1 MPAFYGIFT
10 DLVLLWGH
18 LEIGSKPGVHIANES
33 NEEVRKM
40 TNVSVHTVMSQ
51 VDADL
56 SAPQLRL
63 PDAASTAEVALTE
76 ALEYCAQKMGLAGR
90 QAVVDHL
97 RQGDRS
103 ACKYCH
109 YSIAKHVAV
118 SVGALDGNVKA
129 VYVVDYDAT
138 PQDLCFCEGPQGS
151 QIHLIVW
158 AERKTGALDSLVGAL
173 DRALVERYNGVMGT
187 HQLAHLLDVQVV
199 DDADVNN
206 RVGYGAMLSSLHQ
219 RPIQV
224 WKR

>member
-1 MPAFYGIFT
+1 VY
-10 DLVLLWGH
+10 L
-18 LEIGSKPGVHIANES
+18 ANKS
-33 NEEVRKM
+33 NEEEEKM
-40 TNVSVHTVMSQ
+40 TNVSVHAVMPQ
-51 VDADL
+51 VDAEL

-63 PDAASTAEVALTE
+63 PDADSTAEVALNE
-76 ALEYCAQKMGLAGR
+76 ALEYCARKMGLAGR

-97 RQGDRS
+97 RRGDRS

-109 YSIAKHVAV
+109 YSIAKHLAG
-118 SVGALDGNVKA
+118 SIGALDENVKA
-129 VYVVDYDAT
+129 IYVVDYDAT
-138 PQDLCFCEGPQGS
+138 PQDLCFSEGPQGS

-158 AERKTGALDSLVGAL
+158 AERKTGALGSLVAAL
-173 DRALVERYNGVMGT
+173 DRALVERYNDVMGT
-187 HQLAHLLDVQVV
+187 HQLAHLLDVQMV